1 MTPVNQLT
9 GLLNRMSSHL
19 LIIGAGPKQLPG
31 IALAKKRGFQVT
43 ATDQN
48 PDAVGFMLA
57 DHYGIVSTRC
67 INETVSFA
75 AELHARHPFHGV
87 MTVAAESAIVVA
99 EVAQKLDLPGLASS
113 AAHRATH
120 KVERQ
125 ECFAVSGVPAPRFAS
140 ANSLEGALAM
150 AELLGWPFVIKPADS
165 AGSRGVQLV
174 RNAAQLE
181 SAIEEIRTISKDHFV
196 LMEEYLEGTEH
207 SIEGIVLDGEVIWT
221 GFSDR
226 NYDKKHIYAPYF
238 LEDGDTLPTALSDVM
253 LDRVKAV
260 STQAVRALG
269 IDFGPV
275 KGDILIDSE
284 GPKMLEMAARLSGDY
299 FCDVTVPLHNG
310 INLLEVAMDQA
321 LGMPVDDSRLQ
332 PRFNRGVAL
341 RYVWP
346 KPGIVRRIEGLETA
360 RALPGVHFVQFE
372 PRWKDLAVGTRI
384 EPISSM
390 GERVAAVMAH
400 AETRAEAIAIAE
412 EAVSM
417 IRIDTE

>member
-1 MTPVNQLT
+1 MT
-9 GLLNRMSSHL
+9 GILL
-19 LIIGAGPKQLPG
+19 IGAGEKQLPAFIVAKSKG
-31 IALAKKRGFQVT
+31 RPIIAV
-43 ATDQN
+43 
-48 PDAVGFMLA
+48 DANAEAPGRKVA
-57 DHYGIVSTRC
+57 DNFSCISTKDYMQ
-67 INETVSFA
+67 IIEFA
-75 AELHARHPFHGV
+75 ASIAGNGKNISGV
-87 MTVAAESAIVVA
+87 ITMASESAITVA
-99 EVAQKLDLPGLASS
+99 EVAGALGLPGLQPD
-113 AAHRATH
+113 AARRATH

-125 ECFAVSGVPAPRFAS
+125 EFFQRANVPAPRFARADS
-140 ANSLEGALAM
+140 VETALEQARQ
-150 AELLGWPFVIKPADS
+150 LGWPLVIKPADS

-174 RNAAQLE
+174 RDGEQLTAAV
-181 SAIEEIRTISKDHFV
+181 EEIRSISKDPSF
-196 LMEEYLEGTEH
+196 LMEAYLEGTEH
-207 SIEGIVLDGEVIWT
+207 SIEGIVLDSEVVWT

-226 NYDKKHIYAPYF
+226 NYDKKLIYAPYF
-238 LEDGDTLPTALSDVM
+238 LEDGDTLPTALSKAM

-275 KGDILIDSE
+275 KGDILIDAE
-284 GPKMLEMAARLSGDY
+284 GPKVLEMAARLSGDY

-310 INLLEVAMDQA
+310 INLLEAVMDQA
-321 LGMPVDDSRLQ
+321 LGLPVDPDRLQ

-346 KPGIVRRIEGLETA
+346 KPGIVRRIEGLEAA

-384 EPISSM
+384 DRMRSM
-390 GERVAAVMAH
+390 GERVAAVMAQ

>member
-1 MTPVNQLT
+1 MDREAHGRTLVSHFFAISTKDVEASVECARQLDKEF
-9 GLLNRMSSHL
+9 HL
-19 LIIGAGPKQLPG
+19 
-31 IALAKKRGFQVT
+31 
-43 ATDQN
+43 D
-48 PDAVGFMLA
+48 
-57 DHYGIVSTRC
+57 
-67 INETVSFA
+67 
-75 AELHARHPFHGV
+75 GV
-87 MTVAAESAIVVA
+87 MTMASESAITVA
-99 EVAQKLDLPGLASS
+99 EVATALGLPGLHPETAR
-113 AAHRATH
+113 RATH
-120 KVERQ
+120 KVDRQ
-125 ECFAVSGVPAPRFAS
+125 ECFQRANVPAPRFARADS
-140 ANSLEGALAM
+140 VETALEQAKQ
-150 AELLGWPFVIKPADS
+150 LGWPFVIKPADS

-174 RNAAQLE
+174 KDAEQLTAAV
-181 SAIEEIRTISKDHFV
+181 EEVRGISKDPSF
-196 LMEEYLEGTEH
+196 LMEGYLEGTEH
-207 SIEGIVLDGEVIWT
+207 SIEGMVLDGEVVWT

-238 LEDGDTLPTALSDVM
+238 LEDGDTLPTALSDAM

-275 KGDILIDSE
+275 KGDILIDAE

-310 INLLEVAMDQA
+310 INLLEAVMDQA
-321 LGMPVDDSRLQ
+321 LGLPVDPDRLQ

-346 KPGIVRRIEGLETA
+346 KPGIVRRIEGLEEA

-372 PRWKDLAVGTRI
+372 PRCKDLAVGTRI
-384 EPISSM
+384 DPMRSM

-412 EAVSM
+412 EAVSV
-417 IRIDTE
+417 IRIDIE

>member
-1 MTPVNQLT
+1 MKKQL
-9 GLLNRMSSHL
+9 GALLV
-19 LIIGAGPKQLPG
+19 IGAGEKQLPALFVARSKG
-31 IALAKKRGFQVT
+31 RPVIAVDANEEAPGRKVADGFSCISTKDYNEIIQF
-43 ATDQN
+43 A
-48 PDAVGFMLA
+48 ASIA
-57 DHYGIVSTRC
+57 DNGGAISGVSTMA
-67 INETVSFA
+67 S
-75 AELHARHPFHGV
+75 
-87 MTVAAESAIVVA
+87 ESAITVA
-99 EVAQKLDLPGLASS
+99 EVAAALGLPGLHPD
-113 AAHRATH
+113 AARRATH
-120 KVERQ
+120 KVDRQ
-125 ECFAVSGVPAPRFAS
+125 ECFQRAKVPAPRFARADS
-140 ANSLEGALAM
+140 VETALKQADQ
-150 AELLGWPFVIKPADS
+150 LGWPFVIKPADS
-165 AGSRGVQLV
+165 AGSRGVQLIKDAEQLT
-174 RNAAQLE
+174 AAV
-181 SAIEEIRTISKDHFV
+181 EEIRGISKDPSF

-207 SIEGIVLDGEVIWT
+207 SIEGMVLDGEVIWT

-238 LEDGDTLPTALSDVM
+238 LEDGDTLPTVLSDAM

-275 KGDILIDSE
+275 KGDILIDAE
-284 GPKMLEMAARLSGDY
+284 GPKVFEMAARLSGDY

-310 INLLEVAMDQA
+310 INLLEAVMDQA
-321 LGMPVDDSRLQ
+321 LGLPVDRERLQ

-346 KPGIVRRIEGLETA
+346 EPGIVRRIEGLEPA
-360 RALPGVHFVQFE
+360 RSLPGVHFVQFE

-384 EPISSM
+384 DPMRSM